1 MQKTEISQN
10 LKEIKATFLNPDCLL
25 VAVSKTKPISAIL
38 QAYEAGIR
46 DFGENKVQEITEKA
60 SQLPDDIKWHMIG
73 HLQRNKVKFIA
84 PFIHLIHSVD
94 SLRLLKQINKE
105 AEKVNRTINCLLQV
119 YIANEETKF
128 GWDKEELYSFL
139 LGDEINSMN
148 NIQIVGLMGMAT
160 NTSNEEVIREE
171 FKTLK
176 NLHDT
181 LKKLPL
187 PKNVEMREISMGMS
201 SDYLLA
207 QQEGSTMVRIGSAIF
222 GFRNYN

>member
-25 VAVSKTKPISAIL
+25 VAVSKTKPISAIQ

-128 GWDKEELYSFL
+128 GWDKEELNSFL

>member
-128 GWDKEELYSFL
+128 GWDKEELNSFL

>member
-25 VAVSKTKPISAIL
+25 VAVSKTKPISAIQ

-160 NTSNEEVIREE
+160 NTSSEEVIREE

>member
-25 VAVSKTKPISAIL
+25 VAVSKTKPISAIQ

-128 GWDKEELYSFL
+128 GWDKEELNSFL

-160 NTSNEEVIREE
+160 NTSSEEVIREE

>member
-25 VAVSKTKPISAIL
+25 VAVSKTKPISAIQ

>member
-25 VAVSKTKPISAIL
+25 VAVSKTKPISAIQ

-128 GWDKEELYSFL
+128 GWDKEELNSFL

-160 NTSNEEVIREE
+160 NTSSEKVIREE

-187 PKNVEMREISMGMS
+187 PENVEMREISMGMS